1 MKNKT
6 LTKEY
11 IFKLFLNV
19 QNLMSFLPDNPDI
32 RGLSREFL
40 LSVLFY
46 ESLKVEQM
54 QNEMI
59 EPIQNSRN

>member
-1 MKNKT
+1 MYKT
-6 LTKEY
+6 WWA
-11 IFKLFLNV
+11 
-19 QNLMSFLPDNPDI
+19 FLPDNPDL

-46 ESLKVEQM
+46 ASLKVEQM

-59 EPIQNSRN
+59 EPIQNSIN